1 MAQKKYNFGS
11 NDLPI
16 SSQKRQLHR
25 RQTSKSSVGSEDHS
39 LSYSATSSV
48 QSSSTTGESTD
59 SSFAEIYKVLDSA
72 EGEGK
77 LTEVLKT
84 ERNEEVTPGQPSDSR
99 GHDGG
104 GSNHGGGSALF
115 VPADSHRTTPS
126 RTSPKTKQKGSTG
139 NTATV
144 VHNAS
149 TNRKTTSGPSP
160 GQKGKAEKNKPPQG
174 PIKKNDG
181 KQIWYSQ
188 MWMCG
193 FADAFNFSG
202 DS

>member
-1 MAQKKYNFGS
+1 MAQTTFKFGS
-11 NDLPI
+11 NDSHPVTT
-16 SSQKRQLHR
+16 QKRHR

-48 QSSSTTGESTD
+48 QSFSTTGESTD

-72 EGEGK
+72 EEEEMK
-77 LTEVLKT
+77 LLEKIGGNSSTKEKHGT
-84 ERNEEVTPGQPSDSR
+84 VTGQSSDSH

-104 GSNHGGGSALF
+104 GSHGSALF
-115 VPADSHRTTPS
+115 VPADSNRSTPS
-126 RTSPKTKQKGSTG
+126 RPSTKEKHRNSLSRRDSSQSSTG
-139 NTATV
+139 
-144 VHNAS
+144 H
-149 TNRKTTSGPSP
+149 
-160 GQKGKAEKNKPPQG
+160 KGKRETEKNKPPQG

-188 MWMCG
+188 LWMCG

-202 DS
+202 DTQN